1 MSYNLLPNSM
11 LTKTLAQLTI
21 GTAFLLAVSTPGA
34 GAATITQNILVTIT
48 SGSLTGNTY
57 TGSFSY
63 DDSLLTPPLFTGD
76 ITVTALSFLFQGTT
90 YTQADGVPAAIYLG
104 GTFLGLDFAVASTP
118 QPTFLPGI
126 NSLSES
132 FFTYD
137 LGLSSGGGP
146 VTYTEVTGTPEPTAV
161 LGLLSLGLLF
171 VSSRVQ
177 RKLSRG

>member
-1 MSYNLLPNSM
+1 M

-21 GTAFLLAVSTPGA
+21 GTAFLLAFSTPSA

-48 SGSLTGNTY
+48 SGTLTGNIY

-63 DDSLLTPPLFTGD
+63 DDSPLTPPPFTGN
-76 ITVTALSFLFQGTT
+76 IPVTALSFLFQGTT
-90 YTQADGVPAAIYLG
+90 YTEADGAPVAFYDN
-104 GTFLGLDFAVASTP
+104 GTFLGLDFAVATTP

-132 FFTYD
+132 IFAYD
-137 LGLSSGGGP
+137 LGSSSGGGT

-177 RKLSRG
+177 RKLSQG

>member
-1 MSYNLLPNSM
+1 M

-21 GTAFLLAVSTPGA
+21 GTAFLMAFSTPSA

-48 SGSLTGNTY
+48 SGTLTGNIY

-63 DDSLLTPPLFTGD
+63 DDSPLTPPPFTGN
-76 ITVTALSFLFQGTT
+76 IPVTALSFLFQGIT
-90 YTQADGVPAAIYLG
+90 YTEADGAPVAFYDN
-104 GTFLGLDFAVASTP
+104 GTFLGLDFSVASTP

-132 FFTYD
+132 IFAYD
-137 LGLSSGGGP
+137 LGSSSGGGP
-146 VTYTEVTGTPEPTAV
+146 VTYTQVTGTPEPTAV

-177 RKLSRG
+177 RKLSQG

>member
-1 MSYNLLPNSM
+1 M

-21 GTAFLLAVSTPGA
+21 GTAFLVAFSTPGA

-48 SGSLTGNTY
+48 SGPIPTGTTY

-63 DDSLLTPPLFTGD
+63 DDSLLTPPPFTGD
-76 ITVTALSFLFQGTT
+76 IPVTTLSFLFEGTT
-90 YTQADGVPAAIYLG
+90 YTQADGAPVAVYVG
-104 GTFLGLDFAVASTP
+104 GTFLGLDFAVDSIP
-118 QPTFLPGI
+118 KPTFLPGI
-126 NSLSES
+126 GNVSES
-132 FFTYD
+132 IFAYD
-137 LGLSSGGGP
+137 LGLSSGGSGGGS
-146 VTYTEVTGTPEPTAV
+146 VTYTEVIGTPVTGTPEPTAV